1 VVFSIV
7 IVMDPAIVVALKHKK
22 KYLHIIII
30 TDITGWTRCGGVSRD
45 PLGALNLFI
54 SSWDR
59 RRRCR

>member
-22 KYLHIIII
+22 NIYISSSSL
-30 TDITGWTRCGGVSRD
+30 TSLGGQGVGGVSRD